1 MMIDKI
7 KYPNDIKRI
16 KPKYLP
22 ALAKEIR
29 EFILDNVNKNGG
41 HLASNLGDVEL
52 IMALHL
58 SFDLPK
64 DKIIFD
70 VGHQSY
76 THKILTGRAEGFK
89 NLRQIDGVSG
99 FPSVSESDCD
109 AFETGHA
116 TTSIS
121 AAYGMAKARDI
132 LGESFN
138 VAAVIGDGAMTG
150 GMAYE
155 AINNAASLNSNMI
168 IVLNDNNMSIGKNI
182 GGMSKALTDI
192 RLTKSYINAKNEI
205 KRIFNDI
212 PVIGKTL
219 ADSISAVKSSI
230 KQLVLKGMIFE
241 DMGITY
247 VGPVDGHNINSMKQ
261 IFDETK
267 SFKGCVLVHV
277 ITQKGR
283 GFIDAI
289 KNPDRF
295 HSVSKG
301 FLTNNKN
308 FDIQKNEIIY
318 NKKETYSDIFSK
330 VLLEEAE
337 NNKKLVAI
345 TAAMTAGTGLTKF
358 ANKFSDRFFDVGI
371 AEEHAITMAAGMS
384 KIGLHPVVAIYS
396 TFLQRSYDQLIND
409 LGGMN
414 LSATIILDRAGIVP
428 NDGRTHQGIYDLS
441 YLSTVP
447 NLILLAPKNNIEF
460 EMMLR
465 EAFNSEKLI
474 AIRVPKGDTYKE
486 LNAVENIANKSDI
499 FSSELIFESKL
510 NNKKS
515 VLLVPVGNMIATAF
529 EVKDILSKNNIDCSI
544 INPRIIN
551 PIDTEFI
558 HKYAG
563 INDLTV
569 SMEENIKEGGFGQRL
584 LGELNNLG
592 FDKKFINISIDNIPY
607 KTGSVKA
614 IKNEILFTAED
625 ISQKIFNALEK
636 RYER

>member
-1 MMIDKI
+1 MIDKI
-7 KYPNDIKRI
+7 KRPNDIKRI
-16 KPKYLP
+16 NPRYLP
-22 ALAKEIR
+22 SLAKEIR
-29 EFILDNVNKNGG
+29 EFILDNVNRNGG
-41 HLASNLGDVEL
+41 HLASNLGNVEL
-52 IMALHL
+52 TMALHL

-89 NLRQIDGVSG
+89 NLRQIDGISG
-99 FPSVSESDCD
+99 FPSINESDCD
-109 AFETGHA
+109 VFETGHA

-132 LGESFN
+132 LGETFN
-138 VAAVIGDGAMTG
+138 IAAVIGDGAMTG

-155 AINNAASLNSNMI
+155 AINNAASLKSNMI
-168 IVLNDNNMSIGKNI
+168 IVLNDNNMSIDRNI
-182 GGMSKALTDI
+182 GGMSKALTNI
-192 RLTKSYINAKNEI
+192 RLTKSYINAKDEI

-219 ADSISAVKSSI
+219 ADSISTIKSSI
-230 KQLVLKGMIFE
+230 KQLVLNGMIFE

-261 IFDETK
+261 IFDEAK
-267 SFKGCVLVHV
+267 SFKGCVLIHV

-289 KNPDRF
+289 KNPDKF

-301 FLTNNKN
+301 FLTNHKN
-308 FDIQKNEIIY
+308 FDVQKNKIICS
-318 NKKETYSDIFSK
+318 KKETYSDIFSK
-330 VLLEEAE
+330 VLLKEAE
-337 NNKKLVAI
+337 KNKKLVAI
-345 TAAMTAGTGLTKF
+345 TAAMATGTGLAEF
-358 ANKFSDRFFDVGI
+358 ANKFGDRFFDVGI

-384 KIGLHPVVAIYS
+384 KLGLHPVIAIYS

-414 LSATIILDRAGIVP
+414 LSATLILDRAGIVP

-441 YLSTVP
+441 YLSNVP
-447 NLILLAPKNNIEF
+447 NLILLAPKDSFEF
-460 EMMLR
+460 EAMLR

-474 AIRVPKGDTYKE
+474 AIRVPKGEAYKE
-486 LNAVENIANKSDI
+486 LKTLKNLDDKFNI

-515 VLLVPVGNMIATAF
+515 VLLVPVGNMMDTAF
-529 EVKDILSKNNIDCSI
+529 NVKDILLTNNIDCSI

-584 LGELNNLG
+584 LGELNNSG

-607 KTGSVKA
+607 KTGSVKD
-614 IKNEILFTAED
+614 IKNEILFTPED
-625 ISQKIFNALEK
+625 ISKKILKVLEK
-636 RYER
+636 

>member
-1 MMIDKI
+1 MIDKI
-7 KYPNDIKRI
+7 KRPHDIKRI
-16 KPKYLP
+16 KPRYLP
-22 ALAKEIR
+22 SLAKEIR
-29 EFILDNVNKNGG
+29 EFILDNVNRNGG
-41 HLASNLGDVEL
+41 HLASNLGNVEL
-52 IMALHL
+52 TMALHL

-89 NLRQIDGVSG
+89 NLRQINGISG
-99 FPSVSESDCD
+99 FPSINESDCD
-109 AFETGHA
+109 VFETGHA

-132 LGESFN
+132 LGETFN
-138 VAAVIGDGAMTG
+138 IAAVIGDGAMTG

-155 AINNAASLNSNMI
+155 AINNASSLKSNMI
-168 IVLNDNNMSIGKNI
+168 IVLNDNNMSIDKNI

-192 RLTKSYINAKNEI
+192 RLTKSYINAKDEI

-219 ADSISAVKSSI
+219 ADSISTIKSSI
-230 KQLVLKGMIFE
+230 KQLVLNGMIFE

-261 IFDETK
+261 IFDEAK
-267 SFKGCVLVHV
+267 SFKGCVLIHV

-289 KNPDRF
+289 KNPDKF

-308 FDIQKNEIIY
+308 FDVQKNKIICS
-318 NKKETYSDIFSK
+318 KKETYSDIFSK
-330 VLLEEAE
+330 VLLKEAE

-345 TAAMTAGTGLTKF
+345 TAAMATGTGLAEF
-358 ANKFSDRFFDVGI
+358 ANKFGDRFFDVGI

-384 KIGLHPVVAIYS
+384 KLGLHPVIAIYS

-414 LSATIILDRAGIVP
+414 LSATLILDRAGVVP

-441 YLSTVP
+441 YLSNVP
-447 NLILLAPKNNIEF
+447 NLILLAPKDSFEF
-460 EMMLR
+460 EAMLR

-474 AIRVPKGDTYKE
+474 AIRVPKGEAYKE
-486 LNAVENIANKSDI
+486 LKTLKNLDDKFNI

-515 VLLVPVGNMIATAF
+515 VLLVPVGNMMDTAF
-529 EVKDILSKNNIDCSI
+529 NVKDILLTNNIDCSI

-558 HKYAG
+558 HKYAD

-584 LGELNNLG
+584 LGELYNSG

-607 KTGSVKA
+607 KTGSVKD

-625 ISQKIFNALEK
+625 ISKKILKVLEK
-636 RYER
+636 

>member
-1 MMIDKI
+1 M
-7 KYPNDIKRI
+7 
-16 KPKYLP
+16 
-22 ALAKEIR
+22 
-29 EFILDNVNKNGG
+29 
-41 HLASNLGDVEL
+41 
-52 IMALHL
+52 
-58 SFDLPK
+58 
-64 DKIIFD
+64 
-70 VGHQSY
+70 
-76 THKILTGRAEGFK
+76 
-89 NLRQIDGVSG
+89 
-99 FPSVSESDCD
+99 
-109 AFETGHA
+109 
-116 TTSIS
+116 
-121 AAYGMAKARDI
+121 
-132 LGESFN
+132 
-138 VAAVIGDGAMTG
+138 
-150 GMAYE
+150 
-155 AINNAASLNSNMI
+155 
-168 IVLNDNNMSIGKNI
+168 
-182 GGMSKALTDI
+182 
-192 RLTKSYINAKNEI
+192 
-205 KRIFNDI
+205 
-212 PVIGKTL
+212 
-219 ADSISAVKSSI
+219 
-230 KQLVLKGMIFE
+230 
-241 DMGITY
+241 
-247 VGPVDGHNINSMKQ
+247 
-261 IFDETK
+261 
-267 SFKGCVLVHV
+267 
-277 ITQKGR
+277 
-283 GFIDAI
+283 
-289 KNPDRF
+289 
-295 HSVSKG
+295 SKG

-441 YLSTVP
+441 YLSNVP

-486 LNAVENIANKSDI
+486 LNAVENMANKSDI

-510 NNKKS
+510 NNKES
-515 VLLVPVGNMIATAF
+515 VLIVSVGNMIATAF

-558 HKYAG
+558 HKYAD

-607 KTGSVKA
+607 KAGSVKA
-614 IKNEILFTAED
+614 IKNEILFTADD

>member
-99 FPSVSESDCD
+99 FPSVSESNCD

-441 YLSTVP
+441 YLSNVP

-486 LNAVENIANKSDI
+486 LNAVENMADKSDI

-510 NNKKS
+510 NNKES
-515 VLLVPVGNMIATAF
+515 VLIVSVGNMIATAF

-558 HKYAG
+558 HKYAD

-607 KTGSVKA
+607 KAGSVKA

>member
-441 YLSTVP
+441 YLSNVP

-486 LNAVENIANKSDI
+486 LNAVENMADKSDI

-510 NNKKS
+510 NNKES
-515 VLLVPVGNMIATAF
+515 VLIVSVGNMIATAF

-558 HKYAG
+558 HKYAD

-607 KTGSVKA
+607 KAGSVKA

>member
-1 MMIDKI
+1 MIDKI

>member
-277 ITQKGR
+277 ITQK
-283 GFIDAI
+283 A
-289 KNPDRF
+289 
-295 HSVSKG
+295 
-301 FLTNNKN
+301 
-308 FDIQKNEIIY
+308 E
-318 NKKETYSDIFSK
+318 
-330 VLLEEAE
+330 VLL
-337 NNKKLVAI
+337 
-345 TAAMTAGTGLTKF
+345 M
-358 ANKFSDRFFDVGI
+358 
-371 AEEHAITMAAGMS
+371 
-384 KIGLHPVVAIYS
+384 
-396 TFLQRSYDQLIND
+396 Q
-409 LGGMN
+409 
-414 LSATIILDRAGIVP
+414 
-428 NDGRTHQGIYDLS
+428 
-441 YLSTVP
+441 
-447 NLILLAPKNNIEF
+447 
-460 EMMLR
+460 
-465 EAFNSEKLI
+465 
-474 AIRVPKGDTYKE
+474 
-486 LNAVENIANKSDI
+486 
-499 FSSELIFESKL
+499 
-510 NNKKS
+510 
-515 VLLVPVGNMIATAF
+515 
-529 EVKDILSKNNIDCSI
+529 
-544 INPRIIN
+544 
-551 PIDTEFI
+551 
-558 HKYAG
+558 
-563 INDLTV
+563 
-569 SMEENIKEGGFGQRL
+569 
-584 LGELNNLG
+584 
-592 FDKKFINISIDNIPY
+592 
-607 KTGSVKA
+607 
-614 IKNEILFTAED
+614 
-625 ISQKIFNALEK
+625 
-636 RYER
+636 